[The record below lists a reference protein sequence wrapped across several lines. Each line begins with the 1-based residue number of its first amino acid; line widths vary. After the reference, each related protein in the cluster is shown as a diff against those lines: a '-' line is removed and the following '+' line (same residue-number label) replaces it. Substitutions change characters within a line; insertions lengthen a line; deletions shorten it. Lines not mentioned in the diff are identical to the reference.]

1 MAYFDS
7 PKNRAMWE
15 RRLADLRVEKERR
28 KEEGYMPQEQTK
40 QEQVMN
46 DSNPF
51 RRRITYAQLE
61 EQERIAMESRRVK
74 RPVRAARREMDG
86 VRREKSEPVKE
97 SMGMAR

>member
-28 KEEGYMPQEQTK
+28 KEEGYMP